1 MKRNW
6 SIALVALLLSSFGV
20 SCSPQPPAANTPEAT
35 KEVATKAVFTIGA
48 IPDQDPEKLQR
59 LHTKLS
65 TYLQQELKVPVAYK
79 PVTDYTAAVTAFKVG
94 DLQMVW
100 FGGLTGVQ
108 ARLQVPGADAI
119 AQREVDSNFHSI
131 FIANKKS
138 GLTPITD
145 QKGLAALK
153 GKTFTFGS
161 ESSTSGRL
169 MPQYFLQQ
177 ANVKLTD
184 FKGDVGFS
192 KNHDATLKLVQAG
205 SYDAGVLN
213 EKVWLSRLKE
223 GKVDTSKVEAIWRT
237 PAYYDYHWVINP
249 AVKQQF
255 GADFEEKVKAAL
267 LKLNPAVP
275 EQKEILDLFNA
286 TKFVPTKNENYAQIE
301 QVGRAIGKIK

>member
-1 MKRNW
+1 
-6 SIALVALLLSSFGV
+6 V
-20 SCSPQPPAANTPEAT
+20 T
-35 KEVATKAVFTIGA
+35 
-48 IPDQDPEKLQR
+48 
-59 LHTKLS
+59 
-65 TYLQQELKVPVAYK
+65 YK

-108 ARLQVPGADAI
+108 ARLQVPGAAAI
-119 AQREVDSNFHSI
+119 AQREIDAKFHSI
-131 FIANKKS
+131 FIANKNS
-138 GLTPITD
+138 GLAPITD
-145 QKGLAALK
+145 QKGLTVLK

-177 ANVKLTD
+177 ANVKLED
-184 FKGDVGFS
+184 FKGEVGFS
-192 KNHDATLKLVQAG
+192 KNHDATLKLVQSG
-205 SYDAGVLN
+205 TYDAGVMN

-237 PAYYDYHWVINP
+237 PSYYDYHWVINP

-255 GADFEEKVKAAL
+255 GADFEQKVQAAL
-267 LKLNPAVP
+267 FKLNPAVP

-286 TKFVPTKNENYAQIE
+286 TKFVPTQNANYAQIE
-301 QVGRAIGKIK
+301 QVGRDIGKIK